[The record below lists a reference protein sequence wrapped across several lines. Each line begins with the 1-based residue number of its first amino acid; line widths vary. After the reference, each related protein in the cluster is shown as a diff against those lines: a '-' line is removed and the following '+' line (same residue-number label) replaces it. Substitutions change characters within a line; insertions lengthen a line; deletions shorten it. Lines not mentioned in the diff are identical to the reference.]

1 MWSGRHFSLIA
12 GVTLAA
18 ALSVDRGME
27 VVLRDEPPHPEPA
40 EPRRA
45 RAPAG
50 GRTYNEKGKRQ
61 AARHLRQ
68 MERIAAKRAAPTPKG
83 T

>member
-1 MWSGRHFSLIA
+1 MGIA
-12 GVTLAA
+12 TRNIAVMAAITLAG
-18 ALSVDRGME
+18 ALSEVRGME
-27 VVLRDEPPHPEPA
+27 IVLRNDPPHPEPA

-50 GRTYNEKGKRQ
+50 GRTYKEKGKRQ

-68 MERIAAKRAAPTPKG
+68 MERIAARRARHE
-83 T
+83 